1 VTLACATGPGAPS
14 GAKTASTGSS
24 ATASATAT
32 ATSPAVAAGGN
43 PFDGARFY
51 VNPAYGAQV
60 EATAGTV
67 SGDVAERV
75 RRAKAFPTAIWLSSI
90 ALVRDAS
97 RYLDAARAGQDKL
110 GQPVVTVLVLYD
122 LPGRDCSAKA
132 SAGELPLGEGEGRY
146 RTEVVDPLAAQLRAH
161 PGQRIVVVLE
171 PDSLPNIATNLDAGT
186 CRAAEPAYRRSIAY
200 AVRTLAMPH
209 VSLYLDAA
217 HAGWLG
223 WDGNR
228 TKIAHIYREVL
239 DEAGGVGMIRG
250 FSTNVSNFNTLAD
263 GDGKRLEPSD
273 PCPDELTYVQKMS
286 ASLAEVGI
294 EGKGF
299 LVDTGRNGRGGI
311 RSKWSAWC
319 NVKGAGLGER
329 PRASPSPGVDAYY
342 WVKPPG
348 ESDGASDPS
357 TSGYDPMCAV
367 ADSSTGAPH
376 AGAWFSSY
384 FVQLVQNANPPL

>member
-1 VTLACATGPGAPS
+1 VSTAAARPDAPVGAATPAI
-14 GAKTASTGSS
+14 
-24 ATASATAT
+24 ATT
-32 ATSPAVAAGGN
+32 GN
-43 PFDGARFY
+43 PFEGARFY

-60 EATAGTV
+60 EAAAGTV
-67 SGDVAERV
+67 SGDVGERV

-90 ALVRDAS
+90 SLVRDAS
-97 RYLDAARAGQDKL
+97 RYLDAARAEQDKL

-122 LPGRDCSAKA
+122 LPDRDCSAKA

-146 RTEVVDPLAAQLRAH
+146 RSEVVDPLAAQLRAH
-161 PGQRIVVVLE
+161 SGQRVVVVLE
-171 PDSLPNIATNLDAGT
+171 PDSLPNIATNLDIGT
-186 CRAAEPAYRRSIAY
+186 CRAAEPAYRESIAY

-228 TKIAHIYREVL
+228 TKIARIYREVL
-239 DEAGGVGMIRG
+239 DHAGGVGLIRG

-294 EGKGF
+294 AGKGF

-311 RSKWSAWC
+311 RTKWSAWC

-329 PRASPSPGVDAYY
+329 PRASPAPGVDAYY

-357 TSGYDPMCAV
+357 TSGYDPQCAV
-367 ADSSTGAPH
+367 ADSTTGAPH
-376 AGAWFSSY
+376 AGAWFASY